1 MLSIIIPYCNEHPQ
15 VLFTVRSVLEE
26 IRGMD
31 AEVIVVD
38 NYCEEVG
45 KQVLKKE
52 VCSVC
57 YQETEIYRT

>member
-31 AEVIVVD
+31 AEVIVID

-52 VCSVC
+52 GI
-57 YQETEIYRT
+57 EKLP